1 MKNLLPTYIIIA
13 GVIIA
18 GAILYSNQEGDG
30 SKALPGTVSAEEA
43 VNTALA
49 YINKN
54 MITTGDPATLVGELS
69 EGNGIYKFKITIGG
83 QDYDSFITKDAKL
96 LFTQGVYLEETPDA
110 PQNGGT
116 TGGEVP
122 KTDKPDVKLFV
133 MSYCPFGLQ
142 AQKMYLPVYDLLKDK
157 ADMGVYFVNY
167 IMHEKKE
174 IDENLNQYCIQ
185 KEEPEKYSKYL
196 SCFVIEDDYE
206 GCVSKA
212 GINTAKIQNCVFD
225 TDRDFDITSLYNN
238 KDTWLNGRFP
248 KFNVHTDL
256 NEQYGVGGSPTVV
269 INDTVVNVSPRTPE
283 KFKQVVCDA
292 FNSPPE
298 ECSQVL
304 SSDSPSAGIGGGT
317 TPSSASGATCE

>member
-1 MKNLLPTYIIIA
+1 MKNLFPIYIIVA
-13 GVIIA
+13 AVIIG
-18 GAILYSNQEGDG
+18 GAVLYSGNQETGG
-30 SKALPGTVSAEEA
+30 SKALQGTVSAEEA
-43 VNTALA
+43 ASTALA

-54 MITTGDPATLVGELS
+54 ILTGDSPATLGEVS
-69 EGNGIYKFKITIGG
+69 EENGVYKFKLTVGG

-96 LFTQGVYLEETPDA
+96 LFTSGINLEETPDV
-110 PQNGGT
+110 PQNGAT
-116 TGGEVP
+116 TGGEAP
-122 KTDKPDVKLFV
+122 KSDRPDVKLFV

-185 KEEPEKYSKYL
+185 KEEPEKYSSYL

-206 GCVSKA
+206 GCASKA

-225 TDRDFDITSLYNN
+225 TDKEFNITSLYNN

-248 KFNVHTDL
+248 KFNVHDDL
-256 NEQYGVGGSPTVV
+256 NVKYGVGGSPTVV
-269 INDTVVNVSPRTPE
+269 INDQVVSVSPRTPE
-283 KFKQVVCDA
+283 KFKQVVCGA

-298 ECSQVL
+298 ECNQVL
-304 SSDSPSAGIGGGT
+304 SNDSPSAGIGGGT
-317 TPSSASGATCE
+317 GTSGGSCE